1 MIRHGPAPRGRAAP
15 QNSSAAIQADRKA
28 VWIAVLT
35 AVIPTLTVNVCY
47 LISSTQGLVPAC
59 VPYFEGCTSI
69 SSAGRYGI
77 SYYLFKVGMVAGA
90 VLLVLFWRQMSRHIQ
105 AGTGRPAPVAAAMGM
120 GGAAFL
126 VLYTAFL
133 GSEGDF
139 YFLMRRFGSLLYF
152 GLTMVAQLM
161 ALRRL
166 ETFAPLWLT
175 RTMKWILFSMLF
187 FGFFSI
193 PVMNY
198 MDNKDTFQDIIE
210 WDFSLLMQTYFLF
223 TAIWLARLRKTA
235 QGPGSNYR

>member
-1 MIRHGPAPRGRAAP
+1 MIPANPAPRGPSAPSAPRAAIRP
-15 QNSSAAIQADRKA
+15 GRRA
-28 VWIAVLT
+28 VWIAILT
-35 AVIPTLTVNVCY
+35 ALVPLLTVNVCY
-47 LISSTQGLVPAC
+47 VISASQDLVPAC

-90 VLLVLFWRQMSRHIQ
+90 IMLVLFWRQMSDHIC
-105 AGTGRPAPVAAAMGM
+105 AATGRGAPVAAAIGM

-139 YFLMRRFGSLLYF
+139 YFLMRRFGTLLYF

-175 RTMKWILFSMLF
+175 RTMKWICFSMLF

-198 MDNKDTFQDIIE
+198 MDNKDTFQDVIE
-210 WDFSLLMQTYFLF
+210 WDFSLLMQVYFLL
-223 TAIWLARLRKTA
+223 TAIWLARLRKA
-235 QGPGSNYR
+235 RAA

>member
-1 MIRHGPAPRGRAAP
+1 MIRRDPAPHGPAVPVNA
-15 QNSSAAIQADRKA
+15 SAAIQADRRA

-35 AVIPTLTVNVCY
+35 AVVPTLTVNVCY

-90 VLLVLFWRQMSRHIQ
+90 VLLVLFWRQMNGHIR
-105 AGTGRPAPVAAAMGM
+105 AGTGRAAPVATAAGM

-133 GSEGDF
+133 GSEGHF

-166 ETFAPLWLT
+166 ETFAPRWLT
-175 RTMKWILFSMLF
+175 RTMKWICFSMLF

-210 WDFSLLMQTYFLF
+210 WDFSLLMQTYFLL
-223 TAIWLARLRKTA
+223 TAIWLTRLRRNLA
-235 QGPGSNYR
+235 A

>member
-1 MIRHGPAPRGRAAP
+1 MIRHGSAPRGRSAP
-15 QNSSAAIQADRKA
+15 RNVGATIQADRKA

-35 AVIPTLTVNVCY
+35 AVVPTLTVNVCY
-47 LISSTQGLVPAC
+47 VISSTQGLVPAC
-59 VPYFEGCTSI
+59 IPYFEGCTSI

-77 SYYLFKVGMVAGA
+77 SYYLFKVGMVGSA
-90 VLLVLFWRQMSRHIQ
+90 VLLVLFWQQMSNHIR
-105 AGTGRPAPVAAAMGM
+105 AATGRGAPVVAAAGM
-120 GGAAFL
+120 SGAAFL
-126 VLYTAFL
+126 VLYAAFL

-139 YFLMRRFGSLLYF
+139 YFLMRRFGTLLYF

-193 PVMNY
+193 PVMNF
-198 MDNKDTFQDIIE
+198 MDNKDNFQDIIE
-210 WDFSLLMQTYFLF
+210 WDFSLMMQTYFLF
-223 TAIWLARLRKTA
+223 TAIWLARLRNTRA
-235 QGPGSNYR
+235 A

>member
-1 MIRHGPAPRGRAAP
+1 MIRQSPAPRGRSAP
-15 QNSSAAIQADRKA
+15 QNASAAIQADRKA
-28 VWIAVLT
+28 IWIAVLT
-35 AVIPTLTVNVCY
+35 AVVPTLTVNVCY

-90 VLLVLFWRQMSRHIQ
+90 VLLVLFWRQMSRHIR
-105 AGTGRPAPVAAAMGM
+105 AGTGRGAPVAAACGV

-175 RTMKWILFSMLF
+175 RSMKWICFSMLF
-187 FGFFSI
+187 FGFVSI

-210 WDFSLLMQTYFLF
+210 WDFSLLMQTYFLL
-223 TAIWLARLRKTA
+223 TAIWLARLRKA
-235 QGPGSNYR
+235 RAA

>member
-1 MIRHGPAPRGRAAP
+1 MSRTDPARRGRSAP
-15 QNSSAAIQADRKA
+15 PIASAAVQADRKA
-28 VWIAVLT
+28 VWTAVLT
-35 AVIPTLTVNVCY
+35 AVVPTLTVNVCY

-90 VLLVLFWRQMSRHIQ
+90 VLLVLFWRQMSRNIR
-105 AGTGRPAPVAAAMGM
+105 AGTGRPAPVAAGVGM

-175 RTMKWILFSMLF
+175 RSMKWICFSMLF
-187 FGFFSI
+187 FGFVSI

-210 WDFSLLMQTYFLF
+210 WDFSLLMQTYFLL
-223 TAIWLARLRKTA
+223 TAIWLARVRRGT
-235 QGPGSNYR
+235 

>member
-1 MIRHGPAPRGRAAP
+1 MLALRARHGPAPCGLSAP
-15 QNSSAAIQADRKA
+15 PDASAAIKANHKA
-28 VWIAVLT
+28 VWTAALT
-35 AVIPTLTVNVCY
+35 AAVPTLTVNVCY
-47 LISSTQGLVPAC
+47 AISSAQGLTPAC
-59 VPYFEGCTSI
+59 IPYFEGCTSI

-77 SYYLFKVGMVAGA
+77 SYYLFKIGMACSA
-90 VLLVLFWRQMSRHIQ
+90 ALLVLFWRQMSDRIR
-105 AGTGRPAPVAAAMGM
+105 AATGRRAPVVAATGI

-126 VLYTAFL
+126 VLYAAFL

-139 YFLMRRFGSLLYF
+139 YFLMRRFGVLLYF

-166 ETFAPLWLT
+166 ETFAPPWLT

-187 FGFFSI
+187 FGFLSI

-198 MDNKDTFQDIIE
+198 MNNKDTFQDIIE

-223 TAIWLARLRKTA
+223 TAIWLARPRKARLT
-235 QGPGSNYR
+235 G

>member
-1 MIRHGPAPRGRAAP
+1 MPIRPARATVSVALLTALVP
-15 QNSSAAIQADRKA
+15 TFTVNLCYAISSA
-28 VWIAVLT
+28 
-35 AVIPTLTVNVCY
+35 
-47 LISSTQGLVPAC
+47 QGLVPSC

-77 SYYLFKVGMVAGA
+77 SYYLFKVGMVCGA
-90 VLLVLFWRQMSRHIQ
+90 ALLVLFWRDMAAHIR
-105 AGTGRPAPVAAAMGM
+105 AATGKGAPVVAVTGA
-120 GGAAFL
+120 GGAVFL

-152 GLTMVAQLM
+152 GLTMLAQLM

-166 ETFAPLWLT
+166 ETFAPRWLT
-175 RTMKWILFSMLF
+175 RTMKWTCFSMLF
-187 FGFFSI
+187 FGTASI

-210 WDFSLLMQTYFLF
+210 WDFSLLMQVYFLL
-223 TAIWLARLRKTA
+223 TAVWLAGIRRGRAT
-235 QGPGSNYR
+235 

>member
-1 MIRHGPAPRGRAAP
+1 MPLRPERAAV
-15 QNSSAAIQADRKA
+15 S
-28 VWIAVLT
+28 VAVLT
-35 AVIPTLTVNVCY
+35 ALVPTFTVNLCY
-47 LISSTQGLVPAC
+47 AISSAQGLVPAC

-77 SYYLFKVGMVAGA
+77 SYYLFKVGMVCGA
-90 VLLVLFWRQMSRHIQ
+90 VLLVLFWRDMAAHIR
-105 AGTGRPAPVAAAMGM
+105 AATGKGAPVVALTGTG
-120 GGAAFL
+120 GAVFL

-152 GLTMVAQLM
+152 GLTMLAQLI

-166 ETFAPLWLT
+166 ETFAPQWLT
-175 RTMKWILFSMLF
+175 RTMKWICFSMLF
-187 FGFFSI
+187 FGTASI

-210 WDFSLLMQTYFLF
+210 WDFSLLMQVYFLL
-223 TAIWLARLRKTA
+223 TAIWLAGIRKRRAT
-235 QGPGSNYR
+235 

>member
-1 MIRHGPAPRGRAAP
+1 MIRHGPAPRGRSAP
-15 QNSSAAIQADRKA
+15 LNASAAIQADRKA
-28 VWIAVLT
+28 VWIATLT
-35 AVIPTLTVNVCY
+35 AVVPTLTVNVCY
-47 LISSTQGLVPAC
+47 VISSTQGLVPAC
-59 VPYFEGCTSI
+59 IPYFEGCTSI

-77 SYYLFKVGMVAGA
+77 SYYLFKVGMVGAA
-90 VLLVLFWRQMSRHIQ
+90 VLLVLFWRQMSGHIR
-105 AGTGRPAPVAAAMGM
+105 AATGRAAPVAAACGM

-139 YFLMRRFGSLLYF
+139 YFLMRRFGTLLYF

-166 ETFAPLWLT
+166 ETFAPPWLT

-223 TAIWLARLRKTA
+223 TAIWLARLRKNRLT
-235 QGPGSNYR
+235 N

>member
-1 MIRHGPAPRGRAAP
+1 MTRHDPAPRGDSAP
-15 QNSSAAIQADRKA
+15 RTAGAAIQAGRKA
-28 VWIAVLT
+28 VWIAILT
-35 AVIPTLTVNVCY
+35 AGVPTLTVNVCY

-90 VLLVLFWRQMSRHIQ
+90 VLLVLFWRQMAGHIRT
-105 AGTGRPAPVAAAMGM
+105 GTGRGAPATAVAGM

-152 GLTMVAQLM
+152 GLTMLAQLM

-166 ETFAPLWLT
+166 ETFAPRWLT
-175 RTMKWILFSMLF
+175 RTVKWTCFSMLF

-210 WDFSLLMQTYFLF
+210 WDFSLLMQAYFLL
-223 TAIWLARLRKTA
+223 TAIWLARLRKA
-235 QGPGSNYR
+235 RAE

>member
-1 MIRHGPAPRGRAAP
+1 MIPANPAPRGPSPTAA
-15 QNSSAAIQADRKA
+15 QAAIRPGRRA

-35 AVIPTLTVNVCY
+35 ALVPMLTVNVCY
-47 LISSTQGLVPAC
+47 LISVSQDHVPAC
-59 VPYFEGCTSI
+59 IPYFEGCTSI

-90 VLLVLFWRQMSRHIQ
+90 VLLALFWRQMSAHIR
-105 AGTGRPAPVAAAMGM
+105 AATGSGAPVAAAIGM

-139 YFLMRRFGSLLYF
+139 YFLMRRFGTLLYF

-166 ETFAPLWLT
+166 EAFAPLWLT
-175 RTMKWILFSMLF
+175 RTMKWICFSMLF

-198 MDNKDTFQDIIE
+198 MDNKDTFQDVIE
-210 WDFSLLMQTYFLF
+210 WDFSLLMQVYFLL
-223 TAIWLARLRKTA
+223 TAIWLARLRKA
-235 QGPGSNYR
+235 RAA

>member
-1 MIRHGPAPRGRAAP
+1 MIRHDPAPRGASPRLTA
-15 QNSSAAIQADRKA
+15 SAAIQADRKA
-28 VWIAVLT
+28 VWIAILT
-35 AVIPTLTVNVCY
+35 ALVPTLTVNVCY

-90 VLLVLFWRQMSRHIQ
+90 VLLVLFWRQMNGHIH
-105 AGTGRPAPVAAAMGM
+105 AGTGRPAPVAAAAGM

-139 YFLMRRFGSLLYF
+139 YFLMRRFGTLLYF

-166 ETFAPLWLT
+166 ETFAPRWLT
-175 RTMKWILFSMLF
+175 GTMKWICFSMLF

-210 WDFSLLMQTYFLF
+210 WDFSLLMQVYFLL
-223 TAIWLARLRKTA
+223 TAIWLARLRKARAT
-235 QGPGSNYR
+235 

>member
-1 MIRHGPAPRGRAAP
+1 MTRRDSAPRAGSAP
-15 QNSSAAIQADRKA
+15 RNASAAIQANRKA

-35 AVIPTLTVNVCY
+35 AVVPTLTVNVCY

-90 VLLVLFWRQMSRHIQ
+90 VLLVLFWRQMAGHIR
-105 AGTGRPAPVAAAMGM
+105 AGTGRGAPVAAAMGM

-133 GSEGDF
+133 GSEGYF

-166 ETFAPLWLT
+166 EEFAPRWLT
-175 RTMKWILFSMLF
+175 GTMKWICFSMLF
-187 FGFFSI
+187 FGFASI

-210 WDFSLLMQTYFLF
+210 WDFSLLMQAYFLL
-223 TAIWLARLRKTA
+223 TAIWLARLRKA
-235 QGPGSNYR
+235 RAE